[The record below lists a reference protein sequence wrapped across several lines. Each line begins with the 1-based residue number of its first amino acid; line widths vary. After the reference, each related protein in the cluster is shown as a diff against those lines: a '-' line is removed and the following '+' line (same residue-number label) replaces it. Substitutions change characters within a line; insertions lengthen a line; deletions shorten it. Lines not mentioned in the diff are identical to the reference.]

1 MNKTIMLG
9 AIPAS
14 LALAACGET
23 ASEGEVPAE
32 TTAIED
38 DNDAPEP
45 VAEEDHAEEEPHDES
60 VPHDH

>member
-1 MNKTIMLG
+1 MKKTIIPA
-9 AIPAS
+9 AIPAT

-23 ASEGEVPAE
+23 ASEEGAPAE
-32 TTAIED
+32 AAAVDD

-45 VAEEDHAEEEPHDES
+45 VAAPVAEEEPHDES

>member
-1 MNKTIMLG
+1 MKKTIILA
-9 AIPAS
+9 AIPAT

-23 ASEGEVPAE
+23 ASEEGAPAE
-32 TTAIED
+32 AAAVDD

-45 VAEEDHAEEEPHDES
+45 VAAPVAEEEPHDES